1 MEIPAF
7 RDLIL
12 KPQPDDVRG
21 CCLVNGNAIRAR
33 NDHVLKGPRTTQ
45 QHAKGLATPGIGEIL
60 GELPLNSD
68 IVVMFYMGVGG
79 FFTSRGVGNVN
90 PS

>member
-12 KPQPDDVRG
+12 KPQPDYVRR
-21 CCLVNGNAIRAR
+21 CHLINGNAIRVR
-33 NDHVLKGPRTTQ
+33 NNRILKGPHMAQLT
-45 QHAKGLATPGIGEIL
+45 AEGFAAPAIGEIL
-60 GELPLNSD
+60 GEMPLNSD

-79 FFTSRGVGNVN
+79 FLHLPGCWEC
-90 PS
+90 